1 MFGSRV
7 DFAGT
12 RSTPIQSETK
22 TESTSPRRPYVAPA
36 IESERV
42 IEKQLLIKC
51 YTFDEGCEQ
60 EPPQS

>member
-1 MFGSRV
+1 MVKS
-7 DFAGT
+7 D
-12 RSTPIQSETK
+12 QSETK

-36 IESERV
+36 IESERSSM
-42 IEKQLLIKC
+42 KQLLIKC